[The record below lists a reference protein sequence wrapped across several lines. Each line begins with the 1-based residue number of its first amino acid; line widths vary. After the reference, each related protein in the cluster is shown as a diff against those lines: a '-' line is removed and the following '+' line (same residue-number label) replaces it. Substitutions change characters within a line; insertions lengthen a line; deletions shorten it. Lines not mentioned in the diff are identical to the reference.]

1 MRWSDSY
8 QGGAT
13 PTTSYYVELLDQ
25 EGNVVQDDT
34 TDVRNHVFSD
44 VPAGTYSVRV
54 TGSNAVGTA
63 SSFTQGGFVA
73 VDAEVEVLPEITDN
87 PRSVIVYPG
96 VPVTFYIDGTNID
109 SVRWETYDADADEW
123 VTYSDETSTTLNIAE
138 SPATPGEYLF
148 RAVAINSVGE
158 VTSEAVALN
167 VIEAPQGLPVFSEGL
182 DPVTQLWA
190 NQDINLEVTLED
202 AAETTIAW
210 ELRTADGD
218 WQPIVGEVDSTLNLA
233 AGLPVAYNGGQIR
246 AAATNAAGTSYSV
259 TTLDID
265 WQTTS
270 PGAPQNVAVG
280 DGKLTWEAPAEN
292 GGPGV
297 ESYTVLVL
305 QGAEEIASAVI
316 PADGPLEWAGLDAL
330 APGDYTIFVVAGNS
344 FETAASD
351 PFSYTRQGSG
361 GGGGT
366 DGGNTGG
373 GTDNSGNIDNGDST
387 GGSGT
392 SDATGAPAGEKS
404 DLARTGGEVPAG
416 FGLAALLAGLAG
428 IGLTLIG
435 RKKKSTI

>member
-96 VPVTFYIDGTNID
+96 VPVTFYIEGTNID

-167 VIEAPQGLPVFSEGL
+167 VIEAPQGLPVLSEGL

-392 SDATGAPAGEKS
+392 SDATGAPAGENS